1 MNLDTHTIEPASVSS
16 ANVVEAARALEG
28 RVIRTPLLSVPA
40 LNHRA
45 QREILLKPESLQ
57 HIGAF
62 KARGALYACSKL
74 SPQALA
80 AGLCTFSSGNHGQA
94 VALAAKEAKTVAV
107 VVMPEDAP
115 QTKVDAVR
123 ELGAEVVFAGKT
135 TAERQTRAHAIAR
148 QRGLTIIPPFDDAN
162 VIAGQ
167 GTATLELIQEAA
179 ARGTPV
185 DAVIVPV
192 GGGGLLA
199 GACLAAEL
207 APSNVKVIAAEPDT
221 ADAFRK
227 SLAAGRR
234 VTVPPSSS
242 IADGLRPI
250 EVGALNFA
258 VAAPRVAQ
266 AITVTEA
273 ELGLATVRLLAWAK
287 LLVEPSGACALAAC
301 FSQELPRD
309 LRRIGVIISGGNI
322 AMSTLQRLLAE
333 HGETFAR

>member
-1 MNLDTHTIEPASVSS
+1 MTSETHPIDPSNPSAADVLSAS
-16 ANVVEAARALEG
+16 RALAG
-28 RVIRTPLLSVPA
+28 RVLRTPLLSVPA
-40 LNHRA
+40 INQRA
-45 QREILLKPESLQ
+45 QREILIKPESLQ

-74 SPQALA
+74 SAQALA

-94 VALAAKEAKTVAV
+94 VALAAREAKTLAV

-115 QTKVDAVR
+115 QTKVEAVR

-135 TAERQTRAHAIAR
+135 TADRQTRAETIAR
-148 QRGLTIIPPFDDAN
+148 ERGLTIIPPFDDAH

-167 GTATLELIQEAA
+167 GTATLELIEDAA

-207 APSNVKVIAAEPDT
+207 APSAVKVIAAEPET

-227 SLAAGRR
+227 SLLAGRR
-234 VTVPPSSS
+234 VTIPPSSS

-250 EVGALNFA
+250 QVGALNFA
-258 VAAPRVAQ
+258 VAEHRVAQ
-266 AITVTEA
+266 AITVSDA
-273 ELGLATVRLLAWAK
+273 EIGLATVRLLAWAK
-287 LLVEPSGACALAAC
+287 LFVEPSGACALAAC
-301 FSQELPRD
+301 FSSELPKEI
-309 LRRIGVIISGGNI
+309 RRIGVLVSGGNM

-333 HGETFAR
+333 HGESFAR